1 MTPLTILSYTTRE
14 DWKQAGAW
22 LVFVGAMFIIGGIWL

>member
-22 LVFVGAMFIIGGIWL
+22 LVFAGSLIFAAFNL